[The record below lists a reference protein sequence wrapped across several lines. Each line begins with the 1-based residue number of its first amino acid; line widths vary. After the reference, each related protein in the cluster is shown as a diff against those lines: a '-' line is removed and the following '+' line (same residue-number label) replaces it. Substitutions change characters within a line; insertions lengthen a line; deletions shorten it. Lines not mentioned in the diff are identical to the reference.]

1 MTRNAPVGGTAARER
16 VHGAS
21 NYRVESPDELSFC
34 GERRGHRQPLSPPL
48 RGWRADGNVTNVT
61 TPKVHKEHAR

>member
-1 MTRNAPVGGTAARER
+1 MTRNAPVGGTTARER
-16 VHGAS
+16 VQGAS
-21 NYRVESPDELSFC
+21 NYRVENPDAPFQ
-34 GERRGHRQPLSPPL
+34 RAHRHSLPTPL